1 MRSSKITIKLLKEI
15 GVHLRMT
22 SIERPLVATRTRKF
36 PALDKHSPGEGL
48 GEHVRNE
55 QVMEMRSIKQRYMLR
70 SIDLVSL
77 LSEMGFRIS
86 RNSLQQILQGNI
98 KGTDQRT
105 FDFAKKKYSK
115 KFRNAK
121 GLGLS
126 EIHKLFKEIE
136 KTMEA
141 KTGHLINRD
150 MKQIID
156 GWCISLEISQGDKPR
171 RLAEL
176 TGLNQSTWFNYYREN
191 RYPKSIVLLLDADQ
205 KVNAE
210 VIKMK
215 GITK

>member
-1 MRSSKITIKLLKEI
+1 MRSSTNTIKLLKEI
-15 GVHLRMT
+15 GVHVHMT

-36 PALDKHSPGEGL
+36 PALDKHIPGEGL

-70 SIDLVSL
+70 SIDLVTL

-105 FDFAKKKYSK
+105 FDFSKKKYSK
-115 KFRNAK
+115 KFRNPT

-136 KTMEA
+136 KTMQA
-141 KTGHLINRD
+141 KTGHLLTSD
-150 MKQIID
+150 MRGIMD
-156 GWCISLEISQGDKPR
+156 RWCLSLGITQGDKPR
-171 RLAEL
+171 QLAEL
-176 TGLNQSTWFNYYREN
+176 IGFNQSTWFNYYREN
-191 RYPKSIVLLLDADQ
+191 RYPKSIVLLLEADQ
-205 KVNAE
+205 NVNAE
-210 VIKMK
+210 VKKMK
-215 GITK
+215 RIKK

>member
-1 MRSSKITIKLLKEI
+1 MRSSTNTIKLLKEI
-15 GVHLRMT
+15 GVHVHIT
-22 SIERPLVATRTRKF
+22 PIERPLVTRRTRKF
-36 PALDKHSPGEGL
+36 PALNKQIPGEGL

-55 QVMEMRSIKQRYMLR
+55 QVMEMRAIKHRYMLR

-98 KGTDQRT
+98 KGTDRRT
-105 FDFAKKKYSK
+105 FNSKKKYSK

-126 EIHKLFKEIE
+126 EVHKLFKEIE
-136 KTMEA
+136 QKMQVKA
-141 KTGHLINRD
+141 GHLINRD
-150 MKQIID
+150 MKEIMD
-156 GWCISLEISQGDKPR
+156 GWCGSLGIAQGDKPR

-176 TGLNQSTWFNYYREN
+176 IGLNQSTWFNYYREN

-205 KVNAE
+205 KVNIAT
-210 VIKMK
+210 KNMK
-215 GITK
+215 GIKK